1 LRKKDPAPN
10 VTWKK
15 DGNQSVVLSAEN
27 KLELV
32 LISKTART
40 TARQTNGDTAAQLKV
55 ESRCLALQQ
64 HIKLNFQQRPVKQDI
79 RSWLCSLF
87 SLLTYLKD
95 SNAVAHSVDSD
106 KV

>member
-15 DGNQSVVLSAEN
+15 DGNQSVVLSADN

-32 LISKTART
+32 LISKTAR
-40 TARQTNGDTAAQLKV
+40 QTNGDTAVQLQV
-55 ESRCLALQQ
+55 ESGCLALQQ
-64 HIKLNFQQRPVKQDI
+64 HIKLNFQQCPIKQDI

-87 SLLTYLKD
+87 SLLAYLKD
-95 SNAVAHSVDSD
+95 SNAAAHSVDSD
-106 KV
+106 KF